1 MATLVIM
8 AAGMGSRY
16 GGLKQIE
23 PIGSNGEILLEYN
36 VFDALK
42 AGFNKVVF
50 VLREDLVADFK
61 TLFGDKIAKHMEVA
75 YAIQRIDD
83 LPEGFTVPE
92 GRTKPWGTAHA
103 VYCAREM
110 VRDAFCVINADDFYG
125 RDSFQ
130 KVFDFLKAGSEAMPY
145 RCCMAGFRVENTLT
159 EIGSVCRGV
168 CETDENGMLT
178 SITEMTQI
186 EKDVGGIMDKDTG
199 TPIAE
204 GTHVSMNFWGFP
216 CAVLEELGAHFA
228 VFLKENKNPLKGEYY
243 LPTYVDSLLKE
254 GKATAKVLDTAAKW
268 YGITYKQDKDA
279 LCAAV
284 QSMREAGI
292 YPPVLF

>member
-42 AGFNKVVF
+42 AGFTKVVF
-50 VLREDLVADFK
+50 VLREELVADFK

-75 YAIQRIDD
+75 YAIQKIDD

-103 VYCAREM
+103 VYCAMNEIQ
-110 VRDAFCVINADDFYG
+110 DAFCVINADDFYG
-125 RDSFQ
+125 RDSFE
-130 KVFDFLKAGSEAMPY
+130 KVFAFLKEGSDAVPY

-159 EIGSVCRGV
+159 EVGSVSRGV
-168 CETDENGMLT
+168 CVTDENSMLT
-178 SITEMTQI
+178 AITELTQI
-186 EKDVGGIMDKDTG
+186 EKTLDGIIDKDTG
-199 TPIAE
+199 TPIKE
-204 GTHVSMNFWGFP
+204 GTPVSMNFWGFP
-216 CAVLEELGAHFA
+216 RAALDELDAHFA
-228 VFLKENKNPLKGEYY
+228 VFLTENPNPLKGEFY
-243 LPTYVDSLLKE
+243 LPFYVDSLLKE
-254 GKATAKVLDTAAKW
+254 HKATVRVLDTAAKW

-284 QSMREAGI
+284 KDMRKDGI
-292 YPPVLF
+292 YPETLF

>member
-36 VFDALK
+36 VYDALR

-50 VLREDLVADFK
+50 VLRKELVADFK
-61 TLFGDKIAKHMEVA
+61 ALFGDKISKKMEVA
-75 YAIQRIDD
+75 YAIQKIDM
-83 LPEGFTVPE
+83 LPEGHSVPE

-103 VYCAREM
+103 VYCAM
-110 VRDAFCVINADDFYG
+110 DAIDDAFCVINADDFYG

-130 KVFDFLKAGSEAMPY
+130 KVFDFIQGGPETIPY

-159 EIGSVCRGV
+159 EIGSVSRGV
-168 CETDENGMLT
+168 CAADANGMLT
-178 SITEMTQI
+178 SITELTQI
-186 EKDVGGIMDKDTG
+186 ERTPEGIVDKETG
-199 TPIAE
+199 TPIQP
-204 GTHVSMNFWGFP
+204 GTPVSMNFWGFP
-216 CAVLEELGAHFA
+216 RAALDDLSNAFER
-228 VFLKENKNPLKGEYY
+228 FLNENPNPLKGEFY
-243 LPTYVDSLLKE
+243 LPFYMDSLLKQ
-254 GKATAKVLDTAAKW
+254 GRATAKVLDTSAKW
-268 YGITYKQDKDA
+268 YGITYKEDKDA

-284 QSMREAGI
+284 QQMREEKI
-292 YPPVLF
+292 YPEKLF